1 MVQVK
6 LPELGENIET
16 AEVSQLL
23 VAEGDTIQVDQ
34 NVMELESEKASF
46 GLPSPN
52 AGRIAKIH
60 VKQGDIVSVGQ
71 TLLDVDDSKAVEA
84 QGHQKEPA
92 ERQSPTGSAAVPQ
105 ATAEH
110 RPDGA
115 RWKAPISQPKTPPRP
130 NEEPRKQV
138 APAPA

>member
-1 MVQVK
+1 MVQLK

-23 VAEGDTIQVDQ
+23 VSEGDTIQVDQ

-52 AGRIAKIH
+52 AGRVAKIH

-71 TLLDVDDSKAVEA
+71 TLLDIDDGKGA
-84 QGHQKEPA
+84 QPQGQQKEPA
-92 ERQSPTGSAAVPQ
+92 KRQSANGEGAVSPQ
-105 ATAEH
+105 TTAED

-115 RWKAPISQPKTPPRP
+115 RLKEPISQPKTPP
-130 NEEPRKQV
+130 
-138 APAPA
+138 